1 MGKIVKRIKI
11 KDLQVGDLI
20 KTYEDGEIQFR
31 EVKDKFNTIVEKADQ
46 RKVTLANGTVVRCS
60 NRHPFMVSIGEGGVL
75 FEALPDELTS
85 EHILVL
91 DNNQTT
97 SVISVEGDDQ
107 DVNYIDITVDG
118 TETFFVTENI
128 EQNQVLTHNC
138 SQGGVRSSSVTMFY
152 PFWHYEVEEML
163 VLKNNRGT
171 EETRARHSDYG
182 IKLNALF
189 YKRVRDNTDI
199 SLFSPHVSKEM
210 YEAFHSGDNE
220 KFEELYVALE
230 KDPLIRRKVINA
242 RELLNLIATERA
254 STGRI
259 YIVNIDHVNNHSSFN
274 ENIYQSN
281 LCLVGDTKLEAKVD
295 GVLQKLTIKEVN
307 ERFVAGSVVEVLS
320 HNIDNKS
327 NEYKR
332 VTDSAMTGK
341 NQKVIR
347 VTDTTSGKSVVC
359 TPEHRIW
366 TENRGYV
373 QAKDLKADD
382 ILKLI

>member
-20 KTYEDGEIQFR
+20 KTYEDGEIRFR

-85 EHILVL
+85 EHVLVL
-91 DNNQTT
+91 DDGRTT

-118 TETFFVTENI
+118 TETFFVGDDNDSQMT
-128 EQNQVLTHNC
+128 LTHNC

-189 YKRVRDNTDI
+189 YKRVRDNEDI
-199 SLFSPHVSKEM
+199 SLFSPHVSNEM

-220 KFEELYVALE
+220 KFESIYCALE
-230 KDPLIRRKVINA
+230 KDPLVRRKTINA

-254 STGRI
+254 GTGRI
-259 YIVNIDHVNNHSSFN
+259 YIVNIDHANTHSSFT

-281 LCLVGDTKLEAKVD
+281 LCLVGDTVLKAKVD
-295 GVLQKLTIKEVN
+295 GVVQSTTIEQVTKWFN
-307 ERFVAGSVVEVLS
+307 EGKKVEVLS
-320 HNIDNKS
+320 CNTETKT
-327 NEYKR
+327 NEYKL
-332 VTDSAMTGK
+332 VSDAAMTGK
-341 NQKVIR
+341 NQKVIKI
-347 VTDTTSGKSVVC
+347 TDSNTGKYIVC
-359 TPEHRIW
+359 TPEHRVW

-373 QAKDLKADD
+373 QAKDLLSSDQ
-382 ILKLI
+382 LKIE

>member
-1 MGKIVKRIKI
+1 MAKVIKRIKI
-11 KDLQVGDLI
+11 EDLKIGDKI
-20 KTYEDGEIQFR
+20 KTLNNGEVVFR
-31 EVKDKFNTIVEKADQ
+31 EVTDKFDTTVSVEDQ
-46 RKVTLANGTVVRCS
+46 RVVVLENGSKVRCS
-60 NRHPFMVSIGEGGVL
+60 KRHPFMCLTDNGVI
-75 FEALPDELTS
+75 EVLPDDLTS
-85 EHILVL
+85 DSEVL
-91 DNNQTT
+91 TETGQTT
-97 SVISVEGDDQ
+97 RVVEVTGDNQ
-107 DVNYIDITVDG
+107 NERYIDITVDD
-118 TETFFVTENI
+118 TETFFASDSTESAP
-128 EQNQVLTHNC
+128 VLTHNC

-281 LCLVGDTKLEAKVD
+281 LCLIGDTVLKAKVD
-295 GVLQKLTIKEVN
+295 GVEQTATIEQVTDWFK
-307 ERFVAGSVVEVLS
+307 AGKKVEVLS
-320 HNIDNKS
+320 CNTNSKVD
-327 NEYKR
+327 EYKL
-332 VTDSAMTGK
+332 VSDAAMTGK
-341 NQKVIR
+341 NKKVIK
-347 VTDTTSGKSVVC
+347 VTDSETGKFIIC
-359 TPEHRIW
+359 TPEHRVW

-373 QAKDLKADD
+373 EAKDLQPNDQ
-382 ILKLI
+382 LKIE

>member
-1 MGKIVKRIKI
+1 MAKVIKRIKI
-11 KDLQVGDLI
+11 EDLKIGDKI
-20 KTYEDGEIQFR
+20 KTLNNGEVVFR
-31 EVKDKFNTIVEKADQ
+31 EVTDKFDTMVSVEDQ
-46 RKVTLANGTVVRCS
+46 RVVVLENGSKVRCS
-60 NRHPFMVSIGEGGVL
+60 KRHPFMCLTDNGVI
-75 FEALPDELTS
+75 EVLPDDLTS
-85 EHILVL
+85 DSEVL
-91 DNNQTT
+91 TETGQTT
-97 SVISVEGDDQ
+97 RVVEVAGDNQ
-107 DVNYIDITVDG
+107 NERYIDITVDD
-118 TETFFVTENI
+118 TETFFASDSTESAP
-128 EQNQVLTHNC
+128 VLTHNC

-274 ENIYQSN
+274 ENVYQSN
-281 LCLVGDTKLEAKVD
+281 LCLIGETSLKAKVD
-295 GVLQKLTIKEVN
+295 GVEQTATIEQVTDWFK
-307 ERFVAGSVVEVLS
+307 AGKKVEVLS
-320 HNIDNKS
+320 CNTNSKVD
-327 NEYKR
+327 EYKL
-332 VTDSAMTGK
+332 VSDAAMTGK
-341 NQKVIR
+341 NKKVIK
-347 VTDTTSGKSVVC
+347 VTDSETGKFIIC
-359 TPEHRIW
+359 TPEHRVW

-373 QAKDLKADD
+373 EAKDLQPNDQ
-382 ILKLI
+382 LKIE

>member
-1 MGKIVKRIKI
+1 MAKVIKRIKI
-11 KDLQVGDLI
+11 EDLKIGDKI
-20 KTYEDGEIQFR
+20 KTFNNSEVVFR
-31 EVKDKFNTIVEKADQ
+31 EVTDKFDTTVSVEDQ
-46 RKVTLANGTVVRCS
+46 RVVVLENGSKVRCS
-60 NRHPFMVSIGEGGVL
+60 KRHPFMCLTENGVV
-75 FEALPDELTS
+75 EILPDDLTS
-85 EHILVL
+85 DSEVL
-91 DNNQTT
+91 TETGKTTRVVEVTGDNQN
-97 SVISVEGDDQ
+97 ER
-107 DVNYIDITVDG
+107 YIDITVED
-118 TETFFVTENI
+118 TETFFASDDNDSQMT
-128 EQNQVLTHNC
+128 LTHNC

-220 KFEELYVALE
+220 KFEELYMALE

-281 LCLVGDTKLEAKVD
+281 LCLVGDTVLKAKVD
-295 GVLQKLTIKEVN
+295 GVVQSATIEQVTKWFN
-307 ERFVAGSVVEVLS
+307 DGKKVEVLS
-320 HNIDNKS
+320 RNTEAKE
-327 NEYKR
+327 NEYKL
-332 VTDSAMTGK
+332 VSDAAMTGK
-341 NQKVIR
+341 NQKVIK
-347 VTDTTSGKSVVC
+347 VTDSNTGKYIIC
-359 TPEHRIW
+359 TPEHRVW

-373 QAKDLKADD
+373 EAKDLQASDQ
-382 ILKLI
+382 LKIV

>member
-1 MGKIVKRIKI
+1 MAKVIKRIKI
-11 KDLQVGDLI
+11 KDLEVGDMI
-20 KTYEDGEIQFR
+20 KTYENGEVQFR
-31 EVKDKFNTIVEKADQ
+31 EVKDKFDTIVEKADQ
-46 RKVTLANGTVVRCS
+46 RKVTLANGTIVRCS

-75 FEALPDELTS
+75 FEVLPDELTA

-91 DNNQTT
+91 DDGQTT

-199 SLFSPHVSKEM
+199 SLFSPHVSKR
-210 YEAFHSGDNE
+210 N
-220 KFEELYVALE
+220 V
-230 KDPLIRRKVINA
+230 
-242 RELLNLIATERA
+242 
-254 STGRI
+254 
-259 YIVNIDHVNNHSSFN
+259 
-274 ENIYQSN
+274 
-281 LCLVGDTKLEAKVD
+281 
-295 GVLQKLTIKEVN
+295 
-307 ERFVAGSVVEVLS
+307 
-320 HNIDNKS
+320 
-327 NEYKR
+327 
-332 VTDSAMTGK
+332 
-341 NQKVIR
+341 
-347 VTDTTSGKSVVC
+347 
-359 TPEHRIW
+359 
-366 TENRGYV
+366 
-373 QAKDLKADD
+373 
-382 ILKLI
+382 